1 MMSDTA
7 PAVMH
12 AFLAILPRSDADT
25 VKVSRALLEASDW
38 AVLFTLGT
46 LLFLLGAFAMWA
58 WLIWRR
64 TTHPEPHV
72 KLLMELEE
80 EEAEREAR
88 KMMPREESE
97 PQAPWE
103 QSPDW
108 WKKADS

>member
-1 MMSDTA
+1 
-7 PAVMH
+7 MH
-12 AFLAILPRSDADT
+12 ALLAIFPPPDADT
-25 VKVSRALLEASDW
+25 AKVSRALLEASDW

-64 TTHPEPHV
+64 TTHPPPHV

-80 EEAEREAR
+80 EEEAEREAR
-88 KMMPREESE
+88 KMTPREESE

-108 WKKADS
+108 WKQSDS